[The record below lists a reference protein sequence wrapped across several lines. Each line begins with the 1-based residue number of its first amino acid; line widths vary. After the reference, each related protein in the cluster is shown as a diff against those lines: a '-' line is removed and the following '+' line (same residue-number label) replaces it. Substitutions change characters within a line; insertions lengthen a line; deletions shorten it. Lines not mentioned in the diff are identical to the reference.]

1 MSTPQLRHTARMEHD
16 ADLAGESWMLR
27 KAAGAKA
34 PVDEDEE
41 DSSSGS
47 SSGSDTAMPAKQ
59 PVDERRRP
67 GRYPG
72 RQQNERRH
80 NSLDPKETQ
89 RPTTSSN
96 RRSAPDRIAPSH
108 FKSTPPAVHKDS
120 PSRQPTA
127 VTVVDGGEEDS
138 AGAVDSESD
147 EDLPEPLST
156 RLRSATLQHERRA
169 EASAPRER
177 SATTSYEHVDRR
189 QTVTRSSPKQSEDE
203 KHTKNRRPDPL
214 SFLEPG
220 SAEVTAERIQRA
232 LAEASGEW
240 SPSSAASSSSNDS
253 GSQRSIAETD
263 ATTPEQSVNGDAMP
277 ALPTDSPSPLPE
289 HKYGTP
295 EMARGPVKHPHIP
308 PKELQPRV
316 SAPGQG
322 HPKHLPRAEKLPMS
336 GYQLLSAKLSN
347 SATLRSRRHSSSRM
361 AHENGEQAIKPIYRR
376 FETLNHRLLLHM
388 QDELTELEEQ
398 LHRLDTADTQTRR
411 LSNCILPASRRAEF
425 MSGGELQ
432 WHKTDIL
439 GKIGFKLGQYS
450 TTIIRSLLSREPT
463 NIAADHV
470 LASFTETQTLTPAS
484 LGDIEAYRTY
494 LATQNPI
501 AEIETRFLDPTEDLV
516 CLAPNRSPTSSF
528 SSSSPRSASP
538 SAMSDDLLTPM
549 PRKMTLGFTPS
560 PSATAAS
567 SRKGSI
573 ASYESRSTES
583 QQHRETP
590 QPAHPKPAPSEPEA
604 HAGPAPGIGADLDF
618 LRTPLGQVASLA
630 AVAVVLPVCAFPLVG
645 DFVGRMAVVLVA
657 GLAVAALRERLA
669 DAGVWIGVGAGQVL
683 RPGDVMVIVGV
694 YVGVMGVVAVLL

>member
-1 MSTPQLRHTARMEHD
+1 MSTSKLRPTTNMEHNVG
-16 ADLAGESWMLR
+16 LAGESWVLR
-27 KAAGAKA
+27 KAAGAK
-34 PVDEDEE
+34 VTVEEDEE
-41 DSSSGS
+41 DSSSES
-47 SSGSDTAMPAKQ
+47 SSGSDTALPARQ
-59 PVDERRRP
+59 PVDERRRL
-67 GRYPG
+67 GRQPE

-80 NSLDPKETQ
+80 NSSDPKDTQ
-89 RPTTSSN
+89 HTIASHRK
-96 RRSAPDRIAPSH
+96 SAPDKLAPPHPESI
-108 FKSTPPAVHKDS
+108 SPAARGGLR
-120 PSRQPTA
+120 SRQPTA

-138 AGAVDSESD
+138 TQGADSESD
-147 EDLPEPLST
+147 EDLPEPSSA
-156 RLRSATLQHERRA
+156 RLRSATLQYERKA
-169 EASAPRER
+169 EATGPRER

-189 QTVTRSSPKQSEDE
+189 QTVTRGSPKQFEDE
-203 KHTKNRRPDPL
+203 KQNRFRRPDPL

-220 SAEVTAERIQRA
+220 SAEVTAERIQQA
-232 LAEASGEW
+232 ITEASGEW
-240 SPSSAASSSSNDS
+240 SPSSVSSSSSNDS
-253 GSQRSIAETD
+253 GSQRSVAETD
-263 ATTPEQSVNGDAMP
+263 ATTPEQSVNGDSLP
-277 ALPTDSPSPLPE
+277 APPTDRSSSLPE

-295 EMARGPVKHPHIP
+295 EMARGPAKHPHIP

-322 HPKHLPRAEKLPMS
+322 HPKHLPRAERLPMS
-336 GYQLLSAKLSN
+336 GYELLSAKLSN
-347 SATLRSRRHSSSRM
+347 SASLRSRRHSSSRM
-361 AHENGEQAIKPIYRR
+361 AHGNGEQAIKPIYRR

-439 GKIGFKLGQYS
+439 GKIGFKLGQY
-450 TTIIRSLLSREPT
+450 
-463 NIAADHV
+463 NHV
-470 LASFTETQTLTPAS
+470 LTSFTETQNLNPAS
-484 LGDIEAYRTY
+484 LADIEAYRTY

-516 CLAPNRSPTSSF
+516 CLAPNRSPTSSL
-528 SSSSPRSASP
+528 SSSSPRSDSP
-538 SAMSDDLLTPM
+538 SALSDDLLTPM

-560 PSATAAS
+560 PSTTAAS

-573 ASYESRSTES
+573 VSYESRSTES
-583 QQHRETP
+583 QQHRDSPQPTHIKPTP
-590 QPAHPKPAPSEPEA
+590 QELETHTNPS
-604 HAGPAPGIGADLDF
+604 PGIGADLDF

-669 DAGVWIGVGAGQVL
+669 DAGVWIGVGVGQVL